1 MNQIIQLKKKI
12 IIKILRYLFFLLVST
27 QAVPLSAQVK
37 FSTVTSSNEIGRS
50 DYVQVQFVISNAKQI
65 EQFSPPTFPDFQT
78 VEGPSQSSGMS
89 NINGNISQYQSVSYV
104 LQPTKMGKFTI
115 TGATATVDGKPMHSN
130 SVTINVTAGSS
141 ANNSH
146 NNAIQPFFH
155 PIWPDEPE
163 VNKEY
168 VLKPGEN
175 VADVLKKNLFVKV
188 QVSKTKCYVGE
199 PLVATYKLYSCLRSE
214 SRVTKLPSMNGFSVY
229 DMVDPNKSSPTYET
243 INGKKFTVNVIRK
256 AQLIPLQPGTVILDP
271 VEIENDVYFIKA
283 GARARHHNN
292 LLDDFFDNFSDEES
306 GNMIE
311 QHVTL
316 NSAPVEV
323 TINSLPEKNKPADFN
338 GAVGSFNIDAKLE
351 NKKIAA
357 RDEGILKLTINGKG
371 NLPMVNAP
379 QITWPSTID
388 GYDATAK
395 ENIDKTVAPMA
406 GSKTF
411 DYVFSPK
418 TRGDYTIPA
427 VDFTYFDPSINN
439 YKTIKTAPVEF
450 SAAPESK
457 KSIHP
462 ANLATPAYA
471 EPGELK
477 TFIQD
482 HLEWIFAVL
491 IVSLVAGYLWRQ
503 SVKIKKA
510 ELEKAAAAKVEN
522 EQKQVLSPEQR
533 DPLLRAKKFL
543 EYSDFKG
550 FYQELNRTTWNFLS
564 DRLKLRSSELN
575 KQNVIRQLQLHG
587 WSDHDIL
594 HIEDILHK
602 CEMNLYTPD
611 YSEINSQQLLQETEN
626 LLSKLS

>member
-1 MNQIIQLKKKI
+1 MNYFIQLKREI
-12 IIKILRYLFFLLVST
+12 IIKPLRYLFFLLVSA
-27 QAVPLSAQVK
+27 QAVPLCAQVK

-115 TGATATVDGKPMHSN
+115 TGATATVDGKSMHSN
-130 SVTINVTAGSS
+130 PVTINVIAGSS
-141 ANNSH
+141 TNSSH
-146 NNAIQPFFH
+146 NNAVQPFFH
-155 PIWPDEPE
+155 PIWPAEPE

-175 VADVLKKNLFVKV
+175 VAEVLKKNLFVKV

-256 AQLIPLQPGTVILDP
+256 AQLIPLQPGTVTLDP

-283 GARARHHNN
+283 GTRARHHNN

-338 GAVGSFNIDAKLE
+338 GAVGSFNIDARLE

-395 ENIDKTVAPMA
+395 ENVDKTIAPMT
-406 GSKTF
+406 GTKTF

-418 TRGDYTIPA
+418 TKGDYTIPA
-427 VDFTYFDPSINN
+427 IDFSYFDPTINN

-450 SAAPESK
+450 SAVPESNK
-457 KSIHP
+457 GVHSASLASAT
-462 ANLATPAYA
+462 ANA
-471 EPGELK
+471 ESGELK

-482 HLEWIFAVL
+482 HIEWIFAVL
-491 IVSLVAGYLWRQ
+491 IVTLVAFYLWRQ
-503 SVKIKKA
+503 NVKIKKV
-510 ELEKAAAAKVEN
+510 AAVKVEN
-522 EQKQVLSPEQR
+522 EQKVVLSPEEQ

-543 EYSDFKG
+543 EYSDFRG
-550 FYQELNRTTWNFLS
+550 FYQELNRSTWNILC
-564 DRLKLRSSELN
+564 DKLKIRSSELN
-575 KQNVIRQLQLHG
+575 KQNVISQLRLRG
-587 WSDHDIL
+587 WDDHDIL

-626 LLSKLS
+626 LLNKLS